1 MTVKSAAFPASFYV
15 ANSMEV
21 FERLAWYGF
30 FTLSSVYM
38 TTPVE
43 QGGVGFSEQQ
53 RGALQGIIPF
63 FLYLLPVL
71 TGALADRFGYR
82 RMFLLSF
89 AIMAPAYYLLGQAT
103 SFAGFFLALSAVAL
117 GAACFKPVVVG
128 TIGHSTNDQNRG
140 LGFGIFY
147 TMVNI
152 GGFIGP
158 LVAGYMRAIS
168 WDAVFLMSAC
178 WILLNFIPGIFLF
191 KDPPSLEKSQLKLK
205 QVLKQAQDV
214 LGNGRFALLL
224 FPCIVLL
231 MAAGVGWLG
240 YQLAFSLIAS
250 WLVINFVWDRL
261 ASKQNRSWFKQPIQ
275 VSNKPFA
282 LYLAIL
288 TGFWTIYNQLFY
300 TMPLFIRDFVDTG
313 DLVQLLAWFGQGT
326 VEFFA
331 FVNTEQLTDKL
342 VAIAGLRD
350 MPSWHELQLQLV
362 HLKVRVPEQEIQQGL
377 LLLQQSADLPTS
389 ARQLAN
395 VWASQYRQ
403 INPEYLINLDF
414 AAIVIFQILVSYC
427 CQFFRTILV
436 LVFGVLVSA
445 LGWGLAVWADNPQL
459 GGSIVVIVIL
469 SIALGEMLT
478 SPKSQEYVASIAPK
492 QQTALYM
499 GYYFV
504 CMALGFLF
512 AGLLSG
518 WSYGSLALEQGKPEW
533 MWAIFVGIGL
543 LTSLGLY
550 VFHRTYLNT
559 GIRAQTA
566 AETMPA
572 DPDAEIGN

>member
-1 MTVKSAAFPASFYV
+1 MTVSARSFPAAFYV
-15 ANSMEV
+15 ANGMEI

-30 FTLSSVYM
+30 FTLSSLYM
-38 TTPVE
+38 TTPID
-43 QGGVGFSEQQ
+43 QGGVGFTESQ

-89 AIMAPAYYLLGQAT
+89 AIMAPSYYLLGQVS
-103 SFAGFFLALSAVAL
+103 SFGGFFLALSAVAL

-168 WDAVFLMSAC
+168 WDAVFIMSAL
-178 WILLNFIPGIFLF
+178 WILINFIPGIFLYR
-191 KDPPSLEKSQLKLK
+191 DPPTLKKEQHSLG
-205 QVLKQAQDV
+205 QVLRQAQQV
-214 LGNGRFALLL
+214 LGNARFALML

-231 MAAGVGWLG
+231 MIAGVGW
-240 YQLAFSLIAS
+240 FSYGIGAGLIVG
-250 WLVINFVWDRL
+250 WLVFNWVWDLFCHTDEKRWQWQL
-261 ASKQNRSWFKQPIQ
+261 VKISNRS
-275 VSNKPFA
+275 FA

-300 TMPLFIRDFVDTG
+300 TMPLFIRDFVDTA
-313 DLVQLLAWFGQGT
+313 DLVQTLQWLGPSV

-331 FVNTEQLTDKL
+331 YVNIEHLQDKL
-342 VAIAGLRD
+342 IALSALESL
-350 MPSWHELQLQLV
+350 PPLAELQQQLV
-362 HLKVRVPEQEIQQGL
+362 HLKVRVPQADIALGL
-377 LLLQQSADLPTS
+377 EALTNSNHLSETAG
-389 ARQLAN
+389 QLAQE
-395 VWASQYRQ
+395 WAKAYRQ

-414 AAIVIFQILVSYC
+414 AAIVLFQISVSYC

-436 LVFGVLVSA
+436 LTLGVLVS
-445 LGWGLAVWADNPQL
+445 GVGFTLAILAQNPAL
-459 GGSIVVIVIL
+459 GGSIVVMVIL

-504 CMALGFLF
+504 SMALGFLF

-518 WSYGSLALEQGKPEW
+518 WSYGTLALEQQQPEL
-533 MWAIFVGIGL
+533 MWLLFGAIGL
-543 LTSLGLY
+543 ITSIGLY
-550 VFHRTYLNT
+550 WFH
-559 GIRAQTA
+559 QHTA
-566 AETMPA
+566 KSESLQSQPGA
-572 DPDAEIGN
+572 